1 MLRIPRCERR
11 PHHLNP
17 RAPFP
22 RGSPHLVRAALP
34 GGEIDP
40 PPIARER
47 GEPLI
52 ADSARHARRET
63 TFGRDEI
70 TSALPLTGDEN
81 VRNWLSSDQAA
92 GPMKFVSRNVRRA
105 ALEPSLSASQTS

>member
-22 RGSPHLVRAALP
+22 RDSPHLVRAALP

-52 ADSARHARRET
+52 ADSARHARREN
-63 TFGRDEI
+63 TFRRDEI
-70 TSALPLTGDEN
+70 H
-81 VRNWLSSDQAA
+81 VRTA
-92 GPMKFVSRNVRRA
+92 PYRRRKRQELA
-105 ALEPSLSASQTS
+105 VERPGSGTHELRIEER